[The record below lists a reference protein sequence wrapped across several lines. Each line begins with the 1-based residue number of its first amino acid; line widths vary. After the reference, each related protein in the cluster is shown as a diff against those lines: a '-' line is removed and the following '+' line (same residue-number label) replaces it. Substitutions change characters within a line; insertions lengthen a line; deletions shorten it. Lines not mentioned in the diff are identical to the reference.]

1 MAINCWLVTDPIPA
15 YENAAISHI
24 SHRQRVALNNC
35 MRRQIH
41 GTSIRRTVVVVFFVF
56 CQVVALF
63 VFVLSFFPS
72 SISSVFFSGLIFLPS
87 FSNLKK

>member
-41 GTSIRRTVVVVFFVF
+41 GTSIRSTVVVVVVFVF

-63 VFVLSFFPS
+63 VFVLSFSLLLFL
-72 SISSVFFSGLIFLPS
+72 VFFSGLIFLPS
-87 FSNLKK
+87 FST